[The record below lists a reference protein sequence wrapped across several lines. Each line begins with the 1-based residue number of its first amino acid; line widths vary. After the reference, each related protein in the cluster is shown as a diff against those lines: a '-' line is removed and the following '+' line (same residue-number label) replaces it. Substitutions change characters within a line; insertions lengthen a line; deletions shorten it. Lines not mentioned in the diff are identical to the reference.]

1 MSPEGSIWIG
11 LGGTTK
17 LTANITTTSVDFIKI
32 YWQRV
37 ENNSIARNIVL
48 NTTKY
53 SGSSSDVPVPEL
65 VITDVD
71 TTDAGLYQ
79 MLYKCYHYYR
89 KLHRPMCGCES
100 DWWKVIFSFMCIFCR
115 SLFVLL
121 YFFFWPLRCL
131 QGLHEKFCKAEQHCF
146 GAPGQAETSL
156 KIEDLRFN

>member
-1 MSPEGSIWIG
+1 MCPEGSIWIG
-11 LGGTTK
+11 LGETTK
-17 LTANITTTSVDFIKI
+17 LTAHITTTSVDSIKI

-79 MLYKCYHYYR
+79 INVTTITGSFIGQR
-89 KLHRPMCGCES
+89 VAV
-100 DWWKVIFSFMCIFCR
+100 KVIGGK
-115 SLFVLL
+115 L
-121 YFFFWPLRCL
+121 CL
-131 QGLHEKFCKAEQHCF
+131 ALCVY
-146 GAPGQAETSL
+146 L
-156 KIEDLRFN
+156 